1 MEKDIYFWSMIALAS
16 IMSFSIGS
24 NETDA
29 LAMSYSSGALNMFNC
44 VFSIY

>member
-1 MEKDIYFWSMIALAS
+1 MVEIDPYLIIMIALAF

-29 LAMSYSSGALNMFNC
+29 LAMSYSSNALTLF
-44 VFSIY
+44 